1 MKDVAKV
8 SVDMLSKRELLRGN
22 ATERKEVTQISVADQ
37 LKELALEFAK
47 WSGNKPQAKQQETLD
62 VETVE
67 IIEQDEDD
75 ATMQPMSDRESIEP
89 FSDEEN

>member
-47 WSGNKPQAKQQETLD
+47 WQKPQAKQQETLD